1 MLKAALYRCSQTL
14 QNSMIF
20 FFSHCGEAVLKVS
33 ISNSEVLQW
42 FDLFDIL
49 ENYFSFFIVLILRD
63 GGAMNR
69 TIIY

>member
-20 FFSHCGEAVLKVS
+20 FFSHCGKAVLKVS
-33 ISNSEVLQW
+33 INNSEVLQW